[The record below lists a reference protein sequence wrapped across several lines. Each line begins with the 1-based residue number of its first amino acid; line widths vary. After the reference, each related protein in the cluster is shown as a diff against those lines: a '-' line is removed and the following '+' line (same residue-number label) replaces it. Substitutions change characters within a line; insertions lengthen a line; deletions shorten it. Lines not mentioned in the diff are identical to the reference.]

1 MNAYSFQSVFQ
12 TIEEGVR
19 KIQDSGQ
26 YREYLN
32 VMTKFHSY
40 SFNNVMLIYRQ
51 NPDATFV
58 AGSHAWRRNFSRH
71 VKKGERGIRI
81 LAPVGFR
88 SKDPFTG
95 EESMKIGFRMTTVFD
110 VSQTEGRPLP
120 EFEIPRLKEQIE
132 NYEEVMKVLRLVS
145 PVPVVFKT
153 LSPMIHGYY
162 SREKKEIVLNENL
175 GESQTV
181 KTLIHEIAHAMVHD
195 SEDAAEEKPSEIREI
210 EAESIAYSVCRYYGL
225 DTGEFSFPYLAL
237 FSKTKLNLQKDS
249 MTLIQKTA
257 SQLIF
262 RINALAG
269 FEHSDPINSRPAEE
283 ETEGILRWN

>member
-1 MNAYSFQSVFQ
+1 
-12 TIEEGVR
+12 
-19 KIQDSGQ
+19 
-26 YREYLN
+26 
-32 VMTKFHSY
+32 
-40 SFNNVMLIYRQ
+40 
-51 NPDATFV
+51 
-58 AGSHAWRRNFSRH
+58 

-81 LAPVGFR
+81 LAPVSFR
-88 SKDPFTG
+88 NKDPFTG

-110 VSQTEGRPLP
+110 VSQTEGKPLP
-120 EFEIPRLKEQIE
+120 EFEIPRLREEIE

-145 PVPVVFKT
+145 PVPVEFQAM
-153 LSPMIHGYY
+153 SPMIHGFY
-162 SREKKEIVLNENL
+162 SREEKKIVLNEAL
-175 GESQTV
+175 PESQTV

-195 SEDAAEEKPSEIREI
+195 SQNTGEEKTPEIREI

-257 SQLIF
+257 SQLIL

-269 FEHSDPINSRPAEE
+269 FEPADPINSRPAEE
-283 ETEGILRWN
+283 EAEDILRWN

>member
-51 NPDATFV
+51 NPEATFV
-58 AGSHAWRRNFSRH
+58 AGYHAWRRNFSRH

-81 LAPVGFR
+81 LAPVGYR
-88 SKDPFTG
+88 NKDPLTG
-95 EESMKIGFRMTTVFD
+95 EESMRIGFRMTTVFD
-110 VSQTEGRPLP
+110 VSQTEGKPLP
-120 EFEIPRLKEQIE
+120 EFDIPSLKEKVQD
-132 NYEEVMKVLRLVS
+132 YEQVMKILRLVS
-145 PVPVVFKT
+145 PVPVVFEN
-153 LSPMIHGYY
+153 LAPMIHGYY
-162 SREKKEIVLNENL
+162 SRDQKRIVLNEEL
-175 GESQTV
+175 SESQTV
-181 KTLIHEIAHAMVHD
+181 KTLIHEIAHAMIHG
-195 SEDAAEEKPSEIREI
+195 AEAGTDEKPPEIREI

-237 FSKTKLNLQKDS
+237 FSRTKLNLQKDS
-249 MTLIQKTA
+249 MALIQKTA
-257 SQLIF
+257 SQLII
-262 RINALAG
+262 RINALCGLEEENVWEGEA
-269 FEHSDPINSRPAEE
+269 AEE
-283 ETEGILRWN
+283 ETSKILCWS